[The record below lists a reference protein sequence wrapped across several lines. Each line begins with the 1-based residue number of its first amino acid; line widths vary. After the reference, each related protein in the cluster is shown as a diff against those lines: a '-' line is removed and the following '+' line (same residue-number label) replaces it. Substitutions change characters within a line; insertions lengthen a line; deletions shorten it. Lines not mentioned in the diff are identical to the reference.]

1 MTLTYRDRVVDAAAT
16 TGTGTFTLG
25 GLPPAGFRDF
35 TAFPDGA
42 TVRYTIVHENNTE
55 WEVGEGVW
63 TTSGATLTRVKVFAS
78 SNAGSLVNF
87 TAGSKTISAGP
98 VAADCT
104 KPVFRARRASTQSV
118 TANTWTK
125 MQLSTEV
132 FDTAGAFDST
142 TNYRFTPQVAGYYH
156 VSGQVSSSVAATR
169 MLSGIFK
176 NGTQDAVGNDVQG
189 TAYRSTVSAIV
200 YLNGSTDYVELWGFT
215 SGTSFT
221 PEAAADFY
229 FAGALIAP
237 AP

>member
-1 MTLTYRDRVVDAAAT
+1 VTLTYRDRVVDAATT

-25 GLPPAGFRDF
+25 GFPPDGFRDF
-35 TAFPDGA
+35 TAFPTGA
-42 TVRYTIVHENNTE
+42 TVRYTIVHENNDE

-78 SNAGSLVNF
+78 SNSNALVNF
-87 TAGSKTISAGP
+87 TAGTKTVSAGP
-98 VAADCT
+98 VAADCIRPAF
-104 KPVFRARRASTQSV
+104 KARRASTQSV

-132 FDTAGAFDST
+132 FDTADAFDAT

-156 VSGQVSSSVAATR
+156 FFGQISSTVTATR
-169 MLSGIFK
+169 RIAGIYK
-176 NGTQDAVGNDVQG
+176 NGVQSAVGND
-189 TAYRSTVSAIV
+189 ASTVYRAIVSDIV

-215 SGTSFT
+215 SGTSFV
-221 PEAAADFY
+221 PEGDADLY
-229 FAGALIAP
+229 LTGALIAP